1 MQSILNKISNL
12 EKLIGNTPLIEI
24 TFKYKDRPLKIYSK
38 IEYYNYTGSIKD
50 RVALYIIKKAY
61 LAGKIKEKDIVAEAT
76 SGNTGISFA
85 AICTYLNHDVHIYM
99 PDWLST
105 ERIKLLESFN
115 ATLHLVSKEDG
126 GFLKCISLIEQC
138 SKLCSD
144 IFLPSQFTNVDNI

>member
-61 LAGKIKEKDIVAEAT
+61 LTGKIKEKDIVAALK
-76 SGNTGISFA
+76 SMLGIYA
-85 AICTYLNHDVHIYM
+85 KV
-99 PDWLST
+99 
-105 ERIKLLESFN
+105 KLVEPKSI
-115 ATLHLVSKEDG
+115 TRSDG
-126 GFLKCISLIEQC
+126 KAVRVIDKRKI
-138 SKLCSD
+138 
-144 IFLPSQFTNVDNI
+144 

>member
-76 SGNTGISFA
+76 SGNTYTKTKNFRKF
-85 AICTYLNHDVHIYM
+85 
-99 PDWLST
+99 LS
-105 ERIKLLESFN
+105 
-115 ATLHLVSKEDG
+115 HYY
-126 GFLKCISLIEQC
+126 
-138 SKLCSD
+138 
-144 IFLPSQFTNVDNI
+144 